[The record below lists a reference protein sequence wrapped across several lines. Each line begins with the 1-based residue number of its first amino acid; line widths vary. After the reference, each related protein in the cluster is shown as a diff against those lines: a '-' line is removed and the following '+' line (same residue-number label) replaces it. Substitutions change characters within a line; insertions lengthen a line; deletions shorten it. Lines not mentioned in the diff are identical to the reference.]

1 MNYITCQK
9 NWITVIIIII
19 IMKFYT
25 LNITIDLNYVNHN
38 IV

>member
-9 NWITVIIIII
+9 NWITIIIII
-19 IMKFYT
+19 KFYT
-25 LNITIDLNYVNHN
+25 LNITIDLNDVNHN